1 MGSNNGLK
9 GVIVLLLSSTLISST
24 FCSAPPCDPS
34 ACQLPDCRCSE
45 FGTPGDFTRAETP
58 QVKKREMSST
68 FQNLNKICVIK
79 SLIILLVRF
88 PEF

>member
-24 FCSAPPCDPS
+24 FCQSAPPCDPS

-45 FGTPGDFTRAETP
+45 FGTPGDFSRAETP
-58 QVKKREMSST
+58 QVKNERCLQL
-68 FQNLNKICVIK
+68 FKI
-79 SLIILLVRF
+79 
-88 PEF
+88 